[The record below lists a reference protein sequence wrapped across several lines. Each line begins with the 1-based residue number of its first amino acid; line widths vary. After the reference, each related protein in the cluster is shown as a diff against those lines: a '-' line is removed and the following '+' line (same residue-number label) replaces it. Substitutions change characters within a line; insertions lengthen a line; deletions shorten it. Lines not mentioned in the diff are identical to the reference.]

1 ALAVPRHPRLPQVPP
16 SARPDSCQKFC
27 TRPGSRALS
36 SRPGSASTCHSQD
49 TSAEGTPRPTQP
61 PLVAGLPRVTL
72 TAHTGTPWRPRCAPR
87 AGWDRFSPCPWTHIP
102 DCHSARSKT
111 YGNVLVLDGVIQ
123 CTERDEFSY
132 QEMIANLPLCSHPN
146 PRKVLIIGG
155 GDGGVLREVVK
166 HPSVESVVQCE
177 IDEDVIEVSK
187 KFLPGMAI
195 GYSSSKLTLHVGD
208 GFEFMKQNQDA
219 FDVIITDSSDP
230 MGPAES
236 LFKESYYQ
244 LMKTALKED
253 GILCCQG
260 ECQWLHL
267 DLIKEMRHFCKSLFP
282 VVGYAYCTI
291 PTYPSGQI
299 GFMLCSKNPSTN
311 FREPVQQLT
320 QAQVEQMQLKYYNSD
335 MHRAA
340 FVLPEFTRKALND
353 IS

>member
-1 ALAVPRHPRLPQVPP
+1 MGRP
-16 SARPDSCQKFC
+16 SS
-27 TRPGSRALS
+27 
-36 SRPGSASTCHSQD
+36 
-49 TSAEGTPRPTQP
+49 
-61 PLVAGLPRVTL
+61 
-72 TAHTGTPWRPRCAPR
+72 PR
-87 AGWDRFSPCPWTHIP
+87 AAWGTFSPPQRTQVP

-177 IDEDVIEVSK
+177 IDEDVIQVSK

-253 GILCCQG
+253 GVLCCQG

-267 DLIKEMRHFCKSLFP
+267 DLIKETRQFCQSLFP
-282 VVGYAYCTI
+282 VVAYVRCLMPVI
-291 PTYPSGQI
+291 PAFWET
-299 GFMLCSKNPSTN
+299 KSTN
-311 FREPVQQLT
+311 FQEPVQPLT
-320 QAQVEQMQLKYYNSD
+320 KQQVAQMQLKYYNSD
-335 MHRAA
+335 VHRAA
-340 FVLPEFTRKALND
+340 FVLPEFARKVALNQCRPSALAHQD
-353 IS
+353 HLSG